1 MRQLCCFDIKNS
13 IPSGAIFVMNLKC
26 FFARSA
32 SVCPEGGADLSRDGT
47 KADVG
52 V

>member
-1 MRQLCCFDIKNS
+1 MRRLCCFDIKNNILS
-13 IPSGAIFVMNLKC
+13 SVILVMNLKD